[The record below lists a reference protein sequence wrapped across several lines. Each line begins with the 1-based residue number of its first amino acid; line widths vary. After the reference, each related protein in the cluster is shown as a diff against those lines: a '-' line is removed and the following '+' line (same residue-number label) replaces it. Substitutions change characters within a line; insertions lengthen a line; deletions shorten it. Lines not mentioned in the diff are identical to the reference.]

1 MGLNPEC
8 EDVVEGQVGAEVGSD
23 TDGVALFQ
31 VEMCFGV
38 LMFVRCMLLNTK
50 QIIEKAVDGDK
61 DYLKHALLLF
71 LNFTSAS
78 DHFIFI
84 MVLAQMALRM
94 RKSMV

>member
-1 MGLNPEC
+1 
-8 EDVVEGQVGAEVGSD
+8 
-23 TDGVALFQ
+23 
-31 VEMCFGV
+31 
-38 LMFVRCMLLNTK
+38 MLLNTK

-71 LNFTSAS
+71 LNFISAS

-84 MVLAQMALRM
+84 MVSFVPLYLFIFFELLCIGFNIYMVLLCVSLLKVLAQMALRM